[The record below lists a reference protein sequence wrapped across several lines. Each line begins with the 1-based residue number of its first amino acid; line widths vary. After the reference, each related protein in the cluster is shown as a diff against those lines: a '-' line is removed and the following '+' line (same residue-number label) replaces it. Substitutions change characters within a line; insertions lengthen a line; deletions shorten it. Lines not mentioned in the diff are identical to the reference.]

1 MLQQNNKT
9 QLAAA
14 KKMLTPNKQEE
25 LLSMQQPQ
33 IKKRLLKAPLLNI
46 KSATTNTTN
55 IQYNQQKCLNT
66 FSSSN
71 DEKS

>member
-1 MLQQNNKT
+1 ML
-9 QLAAA
+9 A
-14 KKMLTPNKQEE
+14 PNKQEE